1 MGYVHAQNILNTE
14 VIGNSL
20 DNKINP
26 NFLRLDEAVQF
37 LSGRSDSN
45 LTTTLSL
52 STATNNNFTNLLTS
66 TNTTT
71 VSTFYNPGT
80 RNIRSEVRD
89 GSIDFTKVAA
99 GMVLNCTN
107 TFTQAAANFPA
118 TANNEVEITTL
129 RVQIQPKLTNSR
141 ILVQAM
147 INGEGNSEAV
157 FRIKRV
163 IGSDPEQEIGS
174 GTPSGIR
181 NVGIA
186 PVPYDTDNS
195 TTMGNT
201 YIQIYDAPNTTNTV
215 QYRFYYRPVVNA
227 TFFLNQTVSTSD
239 VPTNERTSSS
249 ATLLEIK
256 GT

>member
-1 MGYVHAQNILNTE
+1 MGYVHAQNILSTE

-37 LSGRSDSN
+37 LSGKADSN
-45 LTTTLSL
+45 LTTILSL
-52 STATNNNFTNLLTS
+52 STATNNTFANLLST

-71 VSTFYNPGT
+71 VSTFYNSGT

-89 GSIDFTKVAA
+89 NSIDFTKVAA
-99 GMVLNCTN
+99 GMVLNCVN
-107 TFTQAAANFPA
+107 TFTPAKANFPT
-118 TANNEVEITTL
+118 TANNEVELTTL
-129 RVQIQPKLTNSR
+129 RVQIQPKLTTSR

-174 GTPSGIR
+174 GNADGAC

-186 PVPYDTDNS
+186 PVPYDSDNS
-195 TTMGNT
+195 STIGNT

-227 TFFLNQTVSTSD
+227 TYFLNQTVNGLQ

-249 ATLLEIK
+249 VTLLEIK